1 MEKIFVSAIFLL
13 AFLISSPFASAA
25 EVMHLMS
32 VSGSGTVESA
42 PDRASISIG
51 VSTYSKDAGDAQ
63 AQNARSAQAI
73 VNSIIALGVE
83 RKNIHTSDYNFY
95 PTYKQNE
102 KKRNEID
109 GYRVTNSVNVIV
121 DDLSLVGKVIDAA
134 LSNGANQINSLDFT
148 VKDQS
153 ALKTQALQLAAR
165 SAREK
170 ADLIAKELGCR
181 IIGIHRVNESVD
193 RIYAPQMNRMMKSMA
208 MMEDAAVET
217 PVEGGT
223 LSLSANVSI
232 DFIIE

>member
-1 MEKIFVSAIFLL
+1 MEKILVSMIFML
-13 AFLISSPFASAA
+13 AFLISNPLASAA
-25 EVMHLMS
+25 EELHILS
-32 VSGSGTVESA
+32 VSGTGTVESS

-73 VNSIIALGVE
+73 VNSILALGIE
-83 RKNIHTSDYNFY
+83 RKDIHTSNYNFY

-109 GYRVTNSVNVIV
+109 GYRVTNSVNVTV

-134 LSNGANQINSLDFT
+134 LSNGANEINSLDFT

-153 ALKTQALQLAAR
+153 SLRRQALQLAAR

-181 IIGIHRVNESVD
+181 IVGVHRVNESVD
-193 RIYAPQMNRMMKSMA
+193 RMYAPRMNKVMMMDMA
-208 MMEDAAVET
+208 TAEAAET

-223 LSLSANVSI
+223 ISLDARVSI

>member
-1 MEKIFVSAIFLL
+1 MEKFFISAIFILT
-13 AFLISSPFASAA
+13 FLISSPLVSAEQA
-25 EVMHLMS
+25 LHLMS
-32 VSGSGTVESA
+32 VSGTGTVESA

-51 VSTYSKDAGDAQ
+51 VSTYSKDAGEAQ

-73 VNSIIALGVE
+73 VNSIIALGIE
-83 RKNIHTSDYNFY
+83 RKNISTSDYNFY
-95 PTYKQNE
+95 PTYRQNE

-121 DDLSLVGKVIDAA
+121 DDLALVGKVIDSA
-134 LSNGANQINSLDFT
+134 LSNGANQINSLNFT

-153 ALKTQALQLAAR
+153 ALKTQALQLAAK

-170 ADLIAKELGCR
+170 ADLIAKELGCQ
-181 IIGIHRVNESVD
+181 IIGIHRVSESVD

-208 MMEDAAVET
+208 VMEDAVFET

-223 LSLSANVSI
+223 MSLSANISI